1 LDVGE
6 SVGSEEEEEEEE
18 AIAEW
23 EELSL
28 RGNRVEFVL

>member
-6 SVGSEEEEEEEE
+6 SVGSEEEEEEE

>member
-6 SVGSEEEEEEEE
+6 SVGSEEEEEE